1 MVTGRGK
8 TFAGMIFIF
17 LLVFFLEAP
26 GLQAYE
32 LDVDSAVAMALEYN
46 KTYLS
51 ALQDRMK
58 AEGNVREA
66 KAGAFPSLSFSGNYT
81 RNLELPE
88 IVFAN
93 EKFKL
98 GTTNNYS
105 MSFNLSQTLFDPRLY
120 NAVAIAK
127 LYGEYSDE
135 AVKIAKQQVIYGTKQ
150 YFFTAILA
158 RDNVSVFRD
167 AVKTAEENFKVV
179 KSQYDQGLVSEYDKL
194 SAEVDLANLR
204 PQLVQAQNNAETMLS
219 NLRYFIG
226 YEGFDTINLDFQF
239 HILDT
244 IPTPGFQESIQ
255 KAMANRP
262 DYVGQD
268 YMIKAYKRAI
278 GVARSG
284 RLPSLYFSAA
294 VEWNAAIDYNI
305 PKSDDWIRSADLQ
318 LNLSFPLFDGFKTS
332 GAIKQAK
339 ADYVKSSLSKQQIK
353 DGIMVEV
360 EEAIGSIK
368 ESKKRLAS
376 GEKTIALAEEGLR
389 VANLRFKNGV
399 GTQLEILSAQAALTK
414 AKTNYFQAIYDYEI
428 SLAKYDKAVGLDQP
442 DIRRE

>member
-1 MVTGRGK
+1 MVKRRGK
-8 TFAGMIFIF
+8 TFLGLIISF
-17 LLVFFLEAP
+17 LIVFSLMTSA
-26 GLQAYE
+26 LQAYD
-32 LDVDSAVAMALEYN
+32 LDVDSAVSMALEYN
-46 KTYLS
+46 KSYLT
-51 ALQDRMK
+51 ALQDRLK
-58 AEGNVREA
+58 AEGAVREA
-66 KAGAFPSLSFSGNYT
+66 KAGAFPSLTFKGNYI

-88 IVFAN
+88 IVFADQ
-93 EKFKL
+93 KFKV
-98 GTTNNYS
+98 GTNNNYS
-105 MSFNLSQTLFDPRLY
+105 LSFNLDQTLFDPRLY

-135 AVKIAKQQVIYGTKQ
+135 GVKIARQQVIYGTKQ
-150 YFFTAILA
+150 YFFSAILA
-158 RDNVSVFRD
+158 RDNVSVYED

-179 KSQYDQGLVSEYDKL
+179 QSQYDQGLVSEYDKL

-204 PQLVQAQNNAETMLS
+204 PQLVQSQNNAETVLS
-219 NLRYFIG
+219 NLKYFIG
-226 YEGFDTINLDFQF
+226 YEGFDTIDLDFEF
-239 HILDT
+239 NIEDT
-244 IPTPGFQESIQ
+244 IPTPDLQESID
-255 KAMANRP
+255 KAIANRP

-268 YMIKAYKRAI
+268 YLIKAYKKAI

-294 VEWNAAIDYNI
+294 VEWSAAIDKNI
-305 PKSDDWIRSADLQ
+305 PNSKDWTRSADLQ

-332 GAIKQAK
+332 GAVKQAK
-339 ADYVKSSLSKQQIK
+339 ADHVKSSLTKQQIK
-353 DGIMVEV
+353 DGILVEV

-399 GTQLEILSAQAALTK
+399 GTQLEIISAQAALTK

-428 SLAKYDKAVGLDQP
+428 SIAKYDKAVGLDQP